1 MTRVLAG
8 LGAAALLT
16 FALAACS
23 TPASDLGSGTPPT
36 ASSNAPSDAQ
46 STGAVADGPA
56 GCDLVTPELL
66 LSTLGVASGTPEAEA
81 SFTGGPPSCKYA
93 DLTMDVQVTTSPDLY
108 LPADTYDG
116 HDLPGSVPVPGA
128 DRGYAVGGSLVVVK
142 GGVGVFVTGSYPGIS
157 VDAFLALATAIVGE
171 L

>member
-16 FALAACS
+16 FALVACS
-23 TPASDLGSGTPPT
+23 APASDHGSTPPT
-36 ASSNAPSDAQ
+36 AASDAPSDAP
-46 STGAVADGPA
+46 STAPVANGPA

-66 LSTLGVASGTPEAEA
+66 QSTLGVAAGAAEVEA

-93 DLTMDVQVTTSPDLY
+93 DLQMNVQVTTSPDLY
-108 LPADTYDG
+108 LPANLYDG

-128 DRGYAVGGSLVVVK
+128 DRGYAVDGSLVVVK

-157 VDAFLALATAIVGE
+157 VEAFLALATAIVAE